1 MAYYANQNLIEIKR
15 EIPDYRGKKQYLS
28 AYSENIAMAA
38 RLLNGVPFK
47 FYIYLLSNQN
57 GYCLD
62 YSPKHFSNIYGV
74 SYDSAKKAIKP
85 LVDAGYLVKK
95 PNGGYEFHE
104 TPQEKPASIK
114 YIPEEQ
120 ELRLIPQDDDSFKP
134 MTYIEVYQE
143 LIKQNIPESKIEEY
157 WNHMEVVK

>member
-28 AYSENIAMAA
+28 AYTENIAMAA

-57 GYCLD
+57 GYSLD

-74 SYDSAKKAIKP
+74 SYDSAKKAISP

-134 MTYIEVYQE
+134 MTYIEVYRE
-143 LIKQNIPESKIEEY
+143 LIKDNTPVKDIEAF
-157 WNHMEVVK
+157 WNRMEVVK

>member
-28 AYSENIAMAA
+28 AYTENIAMAA

-74 SYDSAKKAIKP
+74 SYDSAKKAIRP

-95 PNGGYEFHE
+95 PNGGYDFHE

-157 WNHMEVVK
+157 WNNMEVVK

>member
-28 AYSENIAMAA
+28 AYTENIAMAA

-74 SYDSAKKAIKP
+74 SYDSAKKAIRP

-114 YIPEEQ
+114 YVSEDK

-143 LIKQNIPESKIEEY
+143 LIKDNIPVKDIEEY
-157 WNHMEVVK
+157 WNRMEVVK

>member
-143 LIKQNIPESKIEEY
+143 LIKDNIPVKDIEAY
-157 WNHMEVVK
+157 WNSKEVVK

>member
-28 AYSENIAMAA
+28 AYTENIAMAA

-74 SYDSAKKAIKP
+74 SYDSAKKAIRP

-114 YIPEEQ
+114 YISEDK

-143 LIKQNIPESKIEEY
+143 LIKDNIPVKDIEEY
-157 WNHMEVVK
+157 WNRMEVVK

>member
-28 AYSENIAMAA
+28 AYTENIAMAA

-74 SYDSAKKAIKP
+74 SYDSAKKAIRP

-95 PNGGYEFHE
+95 PNGGYDFHE

-114 YIPEEQ
+114 YISEDR

-157 WNHMEVVK
+157 WNNMEVVK

>member
-28 AYSENIAMAA
+28 AYTENIATAA

-57 GYCLD
+57 GYSLD

-74 SYDSAKKAIKP
+74 SYDSAKKVIGP

-134 MTYIEVYQE
+134 MTYIEVYRE
-143 LIKQNIPESKIEEY
+143 LIKDNTPVKDIEAF
-157 WNHMEVVK
+157 WNRMEVVK

>member
-28 AYSENIAMAA
+28 AYTENIAMAA

-57 GYCLD
+57 GYSLD

-74 SYDSAKKAIKP
+74 SYDSAKKAIRP

-114 YIPEEQ
+114 YVSEDK
-120 ELRLIPQDDDSFKP
+120 ELRLIPQDDDTFKP

-157 WNHMEVVK
+157 WNRMEVVK

>member
-28 AYSENIAMAA
+28 AYTENIAMAA

-74 SYDSAKKAIKP
+74 SYDSAKKAIRP

-134 MTYIEVYQE
+134 MTYIEVYKE
-143 LIKQNIPESKIEEY
+143 LIKDNTPVKDIEAF
-157 WNHMEVVK
+157 WNRMEVVK

>member
-114 YIPEEQ
+114 YVSEDE

-143 LIKQNIPESKIEEY
+143 LIKQNIPESRIEEY
-157 WNHMEVVK
+157 WNSKEVVK

>member
-28 AYSENIAMAA
+28 AYTENIAMAA

-95 PNGGYEFHE
+95 PNGGYDFHE

-157 WNHMEVVK
+157 WNNMEVVK

>member
-28 AYSENIAMAA
+28 AYTENIAMAA

-74 SYDSAKKAIKP
+74 SYDSAKKAIRP

-114 YIPEEQ
+114 YISEDK

-143 LIKQNIPESKIEEY
+143 LIKQNIPESKIEAY
-157 WNHMEVVK
+157 WNNMEVVK

>member
-120 ELRLIPQDDDSFKP
+120 ELRLIPQDDDTFKP

-157 WNHMEVVK
+157 WNSKEVVK

>member
-28 AYSENIAMAA
+28 AYTENIAMAA

-74 SYDSAKKAIKP
+74 SYDSAKKAIGP

-114 YIPEEQ
+114 YVSEDK

-143 LIKQNIPESKIEEY
+143 LIKDNIPVKDIEEY
-157 WNHMEVVK
+157 WNRMEVVK